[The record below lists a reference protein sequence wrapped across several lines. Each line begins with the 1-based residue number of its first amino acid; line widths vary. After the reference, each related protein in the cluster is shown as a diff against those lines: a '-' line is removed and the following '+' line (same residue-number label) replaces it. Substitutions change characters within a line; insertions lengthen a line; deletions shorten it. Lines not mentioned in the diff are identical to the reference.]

1 MADMF
6 PPDYSSAV
14 GKVRALIPDV
24 EQVDW
29 ENDGNASYMFT
40 DNHLEG
46 LLSLYP
52 AFENPDDVDYQS
64 TAHIRRAAAD
74 AVDTLA
80 TSEALI
86 SKVIKTEDLQ
96 TDGAKVA
103 NALVQ
108 RAIQL
113 RRQADKDEDNL
124 NLETS
129 FTVVDFEP
137 ARPPL
142 HSWPARVG
150 RTPFDQVW
158 GQT

>member
-1 MADMF
+1 MADIM
-6 PPDYSSAV
+6 PPDFNSSV

-52 AFENPDDVDYQS
+52 AIENPDAADYTS
-64 TAHIRRAAAD
+64 TVHIRRAAAD
-74 AVDTLA
+74 AVDAIA
-80 TSEALI
+80 TSEVLI

-96 TDGAKVA
+96 TDGAKA
-103 NALVQ
+103 GNALVQ

-113 RRQADKDEDNL
+113 RRQADKEEEALDLD
-124 NLETS
+124 TA

-142 HSWPARVG
+142 RAWPARVP

-158 GQT
+158 GQV

>member
-1 MADMF
+1 MADQF
-6 PPDYSSAV
+6 PPDYSTSV

-24 EQVDW
+24 ERVDW
-29 ENDGNASYMFT
+29 ENDGNASFMFT

-52 AFENPDDVDYQS
+52 AIENPNDVDYTS
-64 TAHIRRAAAD
+64 TVHIRRAAAD
-74 AVDTLA
+74 AVDALA

-96 TDGAKVA
+96 TDGAKLA
-103 NALVQ
+103 NALIQ

-113 RRQADKDEDNL
+113 RRQADKEEDDL
-124 NLETS
+124 NAETA

-137 ARPPL
+137 ARQPIGV
-142 HSWPARVG
+142 WPTSVRT
-150 RTPFDQVW
+150 TPFDQVW
-158 GQT
+158 G

>member
-1 MADMF
+1 MADQF
-6 PPDYSSAV
+6 PPDYSTSV

-52 AFENPDDVDYQS
+52 AIENPDDVDYTS
-64 TAHIRRAAAD
+64 TVHIRRAAAD
-74 AVDTLA
+74 AVDALA

-96 TDGAKVA
+96 TDGAKLA
-103 NALVQ
+103 NALIQ

-113 RRQADKDEDNL
+113 RRQADKEEDDL
-124 NLETS
+124 TAATA

-137 ARPPL
+137 ARQPFGV
-142 HSWPARVG
+142 WPTTVR

-158 GQT
+158 G

>member
-1 MADMF
+1 MADQF
-6 PPDYSSAV
+6 PPDYSTSV

-24 EQVDW
+24 EHVDW
-29 ENDGNASYMFT
+29 ENDGNASFMFT

-52 AFENPDDVDYQS
+52 AIENPNDVDYTS
-64 TAHIRRAAAD
+64 TVHIRRAAAD
-74 AVDTLA
+74 AVDALA

-96 TDGAKVA
+96 TDGAKLA
-103 NALVQ
+103 NALIQ

-113 RRQADKDEDNL
+113 RRQADKEEDDL
-124 NLETS
+124 NAETA

-137 ARPPL
+137 ARQPIGV
-142 HSWPARVG
+142 WPTSVRT
-150 RTPFDQVW
+150 TPFDQVW
-158 GQT
+158 G

>member
-1 MADMF
+1 MADQF
-6 PPDYSSAV
+6 PPDYSTSV

-46 LLSLYP
+46 LLGLYP
-52 AFENPDDVDYQS
+52 AIENPDDVDYTS
-64 TAHIRRAAAD
+64 TVHIRRAAAD
-74 AVDTLA
+74 AVDVLA

-96 TDGAKVA
+96 TDGAKLA

-113 RRQADKDEDNL
+113 RRQADKEEEKLDLD
-124 NLETS
+124 TA
-129 FTVVDFEP
+129 FTVVDFQP
-137 ARPPL
+137 ARPPITA
-142 HSWPARVG
+142 WPASMK
-150 RTPFDQVW
+150 TAAFNEVW
-158 GQT
+158 GQL